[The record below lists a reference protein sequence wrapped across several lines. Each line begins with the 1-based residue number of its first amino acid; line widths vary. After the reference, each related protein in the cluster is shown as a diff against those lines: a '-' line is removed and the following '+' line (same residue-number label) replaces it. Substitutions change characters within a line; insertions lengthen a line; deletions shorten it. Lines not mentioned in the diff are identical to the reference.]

1 MRQDDQGFANRLY
14 HIGNWILRITGTV
27 IFAGLV
33 WYAMK
38 YTYHME
44 PGYSEM
50 PVNEPDSIWKNL
62 LAAMAAVSVLAALF
76 WAERHMGKKAQL
88 IWCRV
93 TLGIA
98 MLWTG
103 AAGLWWIRSADR
115 VPQGD
120 QAFIYGGASYFRE
133 GDFFFL
139 NKGSYLGMYPH
150 QLTLV
155 ALCELLFVFAGAY
168 NYYAIEK
175 ICVILTVGI
184 VYAGYR
190 LVSGLTEHAAVIV
203 GYNLFMLGCVPLIF
217 YTSWCYGDIPGIFC
231 TMIAAWMAA
240 AYSRYGKK
248 RYLAVMA
255 AAVTMALLF
264 RRHSAILLIAL
275 CIAAGLHALK
285 KKDIRIVAAV
295 ALTIVLCWISHQGIY
310 KMYEYRSGISH
321 EPGIP
326 ASTWIA
332 MGLQD
337 GPYSFGGWYNNYPKA
352 VYYELGLDE
361 AGTAAH
367 AKQNIKERLKVF
379 AGDLGY
385 AKNFFREKILSQWNQ
400 PLYQSIF
407 FNTKYEGGEAP
418 REDSLAAKAG
428 GSYYGKLLAFCDRWQ
443 FVVYLGMLC
452 YFAFSVKKDSNILQ
466 HLLGITIIGGFFFS
480 IIFEAKARYIFP
492 YYVMMFP
499 FAVYGYQQMFEAV
512 AGLFGVK
519 GQEESLEEKEIL
531 EKTA

>member
-1 MRQDDQGFANRLY
+1 MRREEQGFANGLY
-14 HIGNWILRITGTV
+14 HMGNWVLRITGTV

-33 WYAMK
+33 WYALK

-50 PVNEPDSIWKNL
+50 PINEADSIWKNL
-62 LAAMAAVSVLAALF
+62 LAAMAAVLLLTGLLV
-76 WAERHMGKKAQL
+76 AERHMSKKIQRICCL
-88 IWCRV
+88 V

-103 AAGLWWIRSADR
+103 GAGLWWIRSADR

-120 QAFIYGGASYFRE
+120 QAFIYGGASYFQE
-133 GDFFFL
+133 GEFFFL
-139 NKGSYLGMYPH
+139 NKGSYLNIYPH

-175 ICVILTVGI
+175 ICVILAVGI

-190 LVSGLTEHAAVIV
+190 IVSELTEHTAVIV
-203 GYNLFMLGCVPLIF
+203 GSNLLMLGCAPLVF
-217 YTSWCYGDIPGIFC
+217 YTSWCYGDIPSIFC
-231 TMIAAWMAA
+231 TLIAAWMLA

-275 CIAAGLHALK
+275 CIAAGLYALK

-295 ALTIVLCWISHQGIY
+295 FLTVALCWISHQGIY
-310 KMYEYRSGISH
+310 KMYEYRSGIAH

-326 ASTWIA
+326 TSTWIA

-337 GPYSFGGWYNNYPKA
+337 GPYSFPGWYNDYPKTI
-352 VYYELGLDE
+352 YYEFELDI
-361 AGTAAH
+361 AKTSAH
-367 AKQNIKERLKVF
+367 ARQNIKERMGVF

-385 AKNFFREKILSQWNQ
+385 AKRFFREKILSQWNQ

-407 FNTKYEGGEAP
+407 FNTRYQEGEGP
-418 REDSLAAKAG
+418 KEDSLAAKVS

-452 YFAFSVKKDSNILQ
+452 YFLFAVKKDSNILE
-466 HLLGITIIGGFFFS
+466 HLLGITMIGGFFFS

-512 AGLFGVK
+512 VKLFGVK
-519 GQEESLEEKEIL
+519 RQEETIEEKEIL